1 MKKSLTII
9 LVLVFT
15 TSCQKRVL
23 PSGDVVARVG
33 KSTLTR
39 EAAQKQLHKT
49 PMSDA
54 DLESVVIRWLDD
66 ELLYQAALK
75 EHYDKDQN
83 LKAALEDYRRRL
95 IGQAYLNGLIQK
107 RISITPSEIESYYQK
122 NRSSFKRVNNEALIL
137 HFLVPTKKEAQK
149 ILSTLKKGETN
160 KNYSLL
166 LDKYG
171 VQPVVVTENHLIN
184 ELNSALFINKSKRT
198 LVGPIRT
205 DSGYHVLKVIE
216 KYPRGSVKNLVDV
229 YDEIQQRLV
238 RIKTSLLTGS
248 LLDSLRHE
256 FHSEINLESPSA
268 Q

>member
-1 MKKSLTII
+1 M
-9 LVLVFT
+9 
-15 TSCQKRVL
+15 
-23 PSGDVVARVG
+23 ARVG
-33 KSTLTR
+33 KATLTR
-39 EAAQKQLHKT
+39 ETAQKQLHKT
-49 PMSDA
+49 PMTDA
-54 DLESVVIRWLDD
+54 DLESVVIRWVDD

-75 EHYDKDQN
+75 ERYDKDQN
-83 LKAALEDYRRRL
+83 LKSALKDYRHRL

-107 RISITPSEIESYYQK
+107 RISITPAEIESYYQK
-122 NRSSFKRVNNEALIL
+122 NRPSFKRINNEALIL
-137 HFLVPTKKEAQK
+137 HFKVPTKKGAQH

-184 ELNSALFINKSKRT
+184 ELNSALFVNKSKRT

-238 RIKTSLLTGS
+238 RIKSSLITGS

-256 FHSEINLESPSA
+256 YRSEINLEGPRA